1 VEAVHAVDLMP
12 EEVAGGW
19 QEPRLGGAE
28 HLERMWWKGTR
39 QGTHRMENRPQS
51 GNALEVNVNR
61 IDL

>member
-1 VEAVHAVDLMP
+1 VEAIHAFDLMP

-39 QGTHRMENRPQS
+39 QDTHRMENRPQ
-51 GNALEVNVNR
+51 
-61 IDL
+61 